1 MTPEEKSTELKHYI
15 AHAKEFNEWQ
25 DKAKDRLLTEIG
37 PRIAKLGQTGY
48 HGCGFHYGMEQS
60 FGRLIVDM
68 AFPLQPTMND
78 FDKCK
83 DNMCSAIVRKVLYN
97 ALVKQV
103 EESEKTVFKS

>member
-1 MTPEEKSTELKHYI
+1 MTPEEKSAELKHYI

-37 PRIAKLGQTGY
+37 PRIAKLNKTGY
-48 HGCGFHYGMEQS
+48 LGCGFHYGMEQS

-68 AFPLQPTMND
+68 AIPLRPTMND
-78 FDKCK
+78 FDVCNV
-83 DNMCSAIVRKVLYN
+83 NMCSAILREVLYDD
-97 ALVKQV
+97 LVKRV